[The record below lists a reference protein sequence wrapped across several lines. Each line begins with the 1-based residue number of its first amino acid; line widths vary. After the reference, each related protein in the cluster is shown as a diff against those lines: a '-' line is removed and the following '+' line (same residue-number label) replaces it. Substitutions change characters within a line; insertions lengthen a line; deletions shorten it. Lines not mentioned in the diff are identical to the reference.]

1 MTFRPDA
8 GTFKYSID
16 LTMNRNIHT
25 ITIFRCLAA
34 LVVAAVSLSLCRA
47 EAQNRRGMDILA
59 NFDKRFDHLDSLI
72 FSTRDNSRFASPGP
86 ESAAAAPAAAGTR
99 GNVDAAID
107 RRVDAEIGEIKS
119 LTGLRFTGQ
128 TYYRLDSGI
137 GIDEED
143 PVSAYKG
150 KIQAE
155 LRWYPFQSALFKRA
169 GRIEEQRIKGRIDRL
184 AYDRED
190 LGMLVERQKEAF
202 RQYSDSLLSGVL
214 LQRIRNLNM
223 LSTAYMYLLE
233 NESISSDDLL
243 QILNEKA
250 EAERLL
256 ASIPGTHL
264 PALDL
269 SRPAG
274 YFIEVDTAAYLG
286 AVRSTQADLSAL
298 HLQMQL
304 LEQQE
309 KNTSYWTEVNAAPFI
324 RFSHYTRPYAEN
336 SSNVDAGLVF
346 TIPLSF
352 EFWKKKDAIRARRDI
367 LAAEGFHVEARI
379 LEAVKAILL
388 DIERYN
394 SASLGEYRRME
405 ELKKYLS
412 LRRDAYNNRVGEY
425 SRLARMKEY
434 NSYLACCEKFIDF
447 QYRRDCCIADLQKF
461 LTDKPV
467 LGFCREIPLDKMKTG
482 QTNTD

>member
-1 MTFRPDA
+1 
-8 GTFKYSID
+8 
-16 LTMNRNIHT
+16 MNRQHI
-25 ITIFRCLAA
+25 ITIPFKALLLMIIALTPAA
-34 LVVAAVSLSLCRA
+34 AMHLT
-47 EAQNRRGMDILA
+47 AQSQRGMEILA
-59 NFDKRFDHLDSLI
+59 NFDKRFEHLDSLI
-72 FSTRDNSRFASPGP
+72 FKTTDNSRPASLAVND
-86 ESAAAAPAAAGTR
+86 SAATDSR
-99 GNVDAAID
+99 TTESRENLDRAID

-128 TYYRLDSGI
+128 AYYRLDGDL
-137 GIDEED
+137 GMDDED
-143 PVSAYKG
+143 PVSVYKG

-169 GRIEEQRIKGRIDRL
+169 GRINEQKIRGKIDRL
-184 AYDRED
+184 AYDKED

-202 RQYSDSLLSGVL
+202 RQYSDSLMGGVL

-233 NESISSDDLL
+233 SENIPSDDLL

-256 ASIPGTHL
+256 ASIPGRHL

-274 YFIEVDTAAYLG
+274 YFVDIDTTAYLEH
-286 AVRSTQADLSAL
+286 VRKTQADISTLR
-298 HLQMQL
+298 LQMEL

-309 KNTSYWTEVNAAPFI
+309 KNTSYWTEVNAAPFV
-324 RFSHYTRPYAEN
+324 RYSYYTRPHAPN

-352 EFWKKKDAIRARRDI
+352 EFWKKKDALRAQRSI
-367 LAAEGFHVEARI
+367 LSAEENHIATRI
-379 LEAVKAILL
+379 MEAVNAILL

-394 SASLGEYRRME
+394 NASLGEYRRME

-412 LRRDAYNNRVGEY
+412 LRGRAYDNRVGEY
-425 SRLARMKEY
+425 NRLARMKEY
-434 NSYLACCEKFIDF
+434 NSYLSCCEKFIDF
-447 QYRRDCCIADLQKF
+447 QYRKDCCIADLQKF
-461 LTDKPV
+461 LTDESV
-467 LGFCREIPLDKMKTG
+467 LRFCKEIPLDSIKI
-482 QTNTD
+482 QVNE

>member
-1 MTFRPDA
+1 MSRHRHFITLLFKAFTLLLIACAPDMT
-8 GTFKYSID
+8 
-16 LTMNRNIHT
+16 
-25 ITIFRCLAA
+25 
-34 LVVAAVSLSLCRA
+34 
-47 EAQNRRGMDILA
+47 AQNQRGMEILA
-59 NFDKRFDHLDSLI
+59 NFDKRFEHLDSLI
-72 FSTRDNSRFASPGP
+72 FKTTDNSRPASLAVSDTTADNREA
-86 ESAAAAPAAAGTR
+86 ESR
-99 GNVDAAID
+99 ENLNRAID

-128 TYYRLDSGI
+128 TYYRLDGDL
-137 GIDEED
+137 GFDEED
-143 PVSAYKG
+143 PVSVYKG

-169 GRIEEQRIKGRIDRL
+169 GRINEQKIRGKIDRL
-184 AYDRED
+184 AYDKED

-202 RQYSDSLLSGVL
+202 RQYSDSLMGGVL

-233 NESISSDDLL
+233 NENIPSDDLL

-250 EAERLL
+250 EAERQL
-256 ASIPGTHL
+256 ASIPGSHL

-274 YFIEVDTAAYLG
+274 YFVDIDTAAYLEH
-286 AVRSTQADLSAL
+286 VRKTQADISTLR
-298 HLQMQL
+298 LQMEL

-309 KNTSYWTEVNAAPFI
+309 KNTSYWTEVNAAPFV
-324 RFSHYTRPYAEN
+324 RYSYYTRPHAPN

-352 EFWKKKDAIRARRDI
+352 EFWKKKDALRAQRNI
-367 LAAEGFHVEARI
+367 LAAEESHIATRI
-379 LEAVKAILL
+379 MEAVNAILL

-394 SASLGEYRRME
+394 NASLGEYRRME

-412 LRRDAYNNRVGEY
+412 LRARAYDNRVGEY
-425 SRLARMKEY
+425 NRLARMKEY
-434 NSYLACCEKFIDF
+434 NSYLSCCEKFIDF
-447 QYRRDCCIADLQKF
+447 QYRKDCCIADLQKF
-461 LTDKPV
+461 LTDESV
-467 LGFCREIPLDKMKTG
+467 LRFCKEIPLDSIKI
-482 QTNTD
+482 QVIE